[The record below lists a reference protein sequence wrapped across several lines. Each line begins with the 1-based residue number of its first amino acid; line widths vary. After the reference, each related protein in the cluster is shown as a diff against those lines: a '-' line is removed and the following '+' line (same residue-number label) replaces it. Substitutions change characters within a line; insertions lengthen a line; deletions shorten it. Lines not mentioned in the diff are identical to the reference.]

1 MLEIGDTCKIE
12 MDETLY
18 KIVNTRTKKIKLI
31 IDENTTKT
39 IIENF
44 VDLEE
49 IDNPKNKIIDV
60 GYANKNCTLS

>member
-18 KIVNTRTKKIKLI
+18 RIINTRTKKIKLI

-60 GYANKNCTLS
+60 SIINIYPS